1 MIKLYVLIHRWGV
14 FDNYEVLYTAEMLF
28 NDNDYSRV
36 ILEDVVSFL
45 VRVPDQEEKNYW
57 F

>member
-1 MIKLYVLIHRWGV
+1 MIKLYVVRHRWDD
-14 FDNYEVLYTAEMLF
+14 FDNYDVLYTAEMLF

-45 VRVPDQEEKNYW
+45 LHVPEQEEKNY
-57 F
+57 